1 MSYHLPPLNG
11 LRAFE
16 ASARHLSFKRAASE
30 LGVTAGAI
38 SQQVKAL
45 EAMLGV
51 QLFRRLPRGLLLT
64 PSGERYL
71 PSLSDAFRA
80 ISAATEIVAPALRGR
95 RLRLGIAP
103 KIMAGRYP
111 AIARLKGPRREP
123 SRRRGSLQQMMWES

>member
-45 EAMLGV
+45 EAMLGG

-71 PSLSDAFRA
+71 PSLSNAFRA

-103 KIMAGRYP
+103 KIIGGSSPIP
-111 AIARLKGPRREP
+111 ASVWRPERA
-123 SRRRGSLQQMMWES
+123 